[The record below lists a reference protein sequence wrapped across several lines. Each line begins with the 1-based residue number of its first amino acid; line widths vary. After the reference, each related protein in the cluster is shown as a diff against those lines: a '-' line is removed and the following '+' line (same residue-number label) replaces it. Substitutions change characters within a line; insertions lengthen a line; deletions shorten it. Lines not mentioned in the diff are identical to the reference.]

1 MVITWTVGLTARPGR
16 ENSFI
21 AIANELTETSNRLD
35 EGCDIYICLQNLDD
49 PRDFLWYEQW
59 ATMPLLERHVER
71 IQPMLAGSPEGPQGS
86 RLYTSIQRREQ
97 LGYDLLRNHIN
108 PERDW
113 YEASITGWAVARAK
127 PGREGDLRELAVDL
141 SRTGQEFPGNVTHIA
156 HEREDVPGLIC
167 WFEQWRDQD
176 VLDAR
181 VASLEERYGP
191 PPGTE
196 GVERMPAGIAD
207 VMESLEATR
216 YRVVAT

>member
-1 MVITWTVGLTARPGR
+1 MAVTWTVGLTARPGR
-16 ENSFI
+16 ENSWI

-35 EGCDIYICLQNLDD
+35 EGCDVYICLQNLAD

-71 IQPMLAGSPEGPQGS
+71 IQPMLAGGPEGRDGS

-97 LGYDLLRNHIN
+97 LGYTLLRNHVN
-108 PERDW
+108 PDRDW
-113 YEASITGWAVARAK
+113 HEAAITGWAEARAK
-127 PGREGDLRELAVDL
+127 PGREGALRELAAEL
-141 SRTGQEFPGNVTHIA
+141 SRTGQAFPGNVTHIA
-156 HEREDVPGLIC
+156 HEREDQPGLVC

-181 VASLEERYGP
+181 VASLEERYGAP
-191 PPGTE
+191 RGAE
-196 GVERMPAGIAD
+196 GVEALPAGIAD
-207 VMESLEATR
+207 LMASLDSAR

>member
-21 AIANELTETSNRLD
+21 ALANELTETSNRLD
-35 EGCDIYICLQNLDD
+35 EGCDIYICLQNLAD

-71 IQPMLAGSPEGPQGS
+71 ISPMLAGGPEGPEGS

-97 LGYDLLRNHIN
+97 LGYELLRNHVN
-108 PERDW
+108 PDRDW

-127 PGREGDLRELAVDL
+127 PGREEELRELAMDL

-156 HEREDVPGLIC
+156 HEREDIPGVVC
-167 WFEQWRDQD
+167 WFEQWRDQE

-181 VASLEERYGP
+181 VASLEERYGAP
-191 PPGTE
+191 QGTE

-207 VMESLEATR
+207 VMASLDSTR